1 MDRLLQVFTLGYEPQ
16 HREAA
21 LKPMTA
27 MPRAAPK
34 PVLESTLT
42 CPYCGFAE
50 VGTMPLDACVYFH
63 ECGRC
68 RAILRPK
75 STDCCVYCSYGSVKC
90 PSEQMREQG

>member
-1 MDRLLQVFTLGYEPQ
+1 MKST
-16 HREAA
+16 AA
-21 LKPMTA
+21 TDLAAGTGKAPGAKPI
-27 MPRAAPK
+27 
-34 PVLESTLT
+34 LESTLT

-75 STDCCVYCSYGSVKC
+75 STDCCVFCSYGSVKC
-90 PSEQMREQG
+90 PPEQMRGQG